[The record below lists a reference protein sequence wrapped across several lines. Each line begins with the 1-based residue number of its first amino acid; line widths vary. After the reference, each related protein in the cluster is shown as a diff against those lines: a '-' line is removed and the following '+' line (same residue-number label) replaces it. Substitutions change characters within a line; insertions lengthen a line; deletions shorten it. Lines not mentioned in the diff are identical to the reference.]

1 MDFKHKSPQNFQNG
15 NGYMDQRSAPLHHH
29 RSPYSEM
36 STNQS
41 LLHHINTASKHQE
54 QHPMEL
60 AQDFQSQHQK
70 YQQQTMFVKN
80 HYHSP
85 KSRHLRRRARSESL
99 CLSPSRSPQHYHNQN
114 YQQYPERY
122 GVKSHGHNS
131 YTKER
136 HQEIDQWRSHRR
148 EEQVSKCREEQVSK
162 YREYELQ
169 NLDGYKHRFH
179 NLQIDGKGMQYEE
192 MEAVPTMDEIDSYN
206 QWHQQRRLRASSES
220 ASHDYYYRDSY
231 LELEEYRAKR
241 TREAAV
247 SPAKERRSSQS
258 HMTNP
263 KNNYSVL
270 VNNTSHYRYSPK
282 SKVRSH
288 YTGHKAVARVSSPL
302 HKARIQMWKNQA
314 GSPTSTSIPSSIGS
328 NSTPET
334 PQLDDEDSDIEDDDD
349 EEPPGP
355 CVDQPDDMSDPED
368 NYETSL
374 SISSSERSLAKPAPT
389 TNTDCVL
396 GGRVLSAPF
405 SPSLFPFVP
414 PYITFATFEEK
425 GPEIPAIIHKQLK
438 WKLTTITPLLV
449 RKVLLNTGFRLMKS
463 E

>member
-1 MDFKHKSPQNFQNG
+1 M
-15 NGYMDQRSAPLHHH
+15 
-29 RSPYSEM
+29 
-36 STNQS
+36 
-41 LLHHINTASKHQE
+41 
-54 QHPMEL
+54 
-60 AQDFQSQHQK
+60 
-70 YQQQTMFVKN
+70 
-80 HYHSP
+80 
-85 KSRHLRRRARSESL
+85 
-99 CLSPSRSPQHYHNQN
+99 
-114 YQQYPERY
+114 
-122 GVKSHGHNS
+122 KSHGHNS

-148 EEQVSKCREEQVSK
+148 EEQVSKSREEQVSK

-241 TREAAV
+241 TRETAV

-258 HMTNP
+258 HMTNN

-314 GSPTSTSIPSSIGS
+314 GSPTSTSIPSSTGS

-389 TNTDCVL
+389 INTDCVQ